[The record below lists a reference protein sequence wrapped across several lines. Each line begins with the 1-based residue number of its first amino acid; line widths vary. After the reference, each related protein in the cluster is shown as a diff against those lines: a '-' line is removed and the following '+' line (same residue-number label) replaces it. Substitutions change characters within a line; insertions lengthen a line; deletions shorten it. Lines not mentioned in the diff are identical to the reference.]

1 MWEALDDRNLGL
13 IAAGVAFYAMLAVFP
28 GLAVTIAIWGF
39 FSDPSLMRDNFSMIE
54 EFIPHDAYV
63 IVLDEVTRLVL
74 ANPGALG
81 WTTAVS
87 LTIGLYSAHNGVLA
101 LVSGLNAVHARE
113 PHPGFTRY
121 LISTILTFALIGL
134 MIVTLATVV
143 IVPTALNWIPLGTA
157 EAWLLKVIPVSILL
171 IAVLVFLGMFYRWGP
186 NQPEARHSW
195 LTPGA
200 LLAAILW
207 AAASIAFSVYLG
219 NFGTYNRIYGSIG
232 AVIALLMWFYISAY
246 IILFGGI
253 VNAEIARLRRFPPQ

>member
-113 PHPGFTRY
+113 QHPGLSRY
-121 LISTILTFALIGL
+121 LISIILTFALIGL
-134 MIVTLATVV
+134 LIATLATVV

-157 EAWLLKVIPVSILL
+157 GAWLLKIIPVSILL

-207 AAASIAFSVYLG
+207 AATSIAFSVYLG